1 MRTNRQL
8 FEQVLK
14 NFEGRA
20 DSAISIP
27 LYYSESTYPG
37 GCAVGCLVSLK
48 DRQALQVLA
57 DDNLSYIISSLIK
70 LDIPE
75 LASLREYSVE
85 GLASI
90 QALHD
95 RSGTIAVFRGLVVA
109 ALEAGYAEPGRGFGY
124 IPKIFMDETPVVEFD
139 DASDCDGGF
148 SDGGY

>member
-1 MRTNRQL
+1 MYTNREL
-8 FEQVLK
+8 FEQVLE
-14 NFEGRA
+14 NFEGRYGSDKA
-20 DSAISIP
+20 TP
-27 LYYSESTYPG
+27 LYYSESTPE
-37 GCAVGCLVSLK
+37 GCAVGCLVSLE
-48 DRQALQVLA
+48 DRQTLQASA
-57 DDNLSYIISSLIK
+57 DAKLSYIISSLIK

-75 LASLREYSVE
+75 LDSLREYPIE

-124 IPKIFMDETPVVEFD
+124 IPKIFMDEAPVVEFD

>member
-1 MRTNRQL
+1 MYTNREL
-8 FEQVLK
+8 FKQVLE
-14 NFEGRA
+14 NFEGRYGSDKA
-20 DSAISIP
+20 IP
-27 LYYSESTYPG
+27 LYYSESTPG
-37 GCAVGCLVSLK
+37 GCAVGCLVSLE
-48 DRQALQVLA
+48 DRKAIQAPA
-57 DDNLSYIISSLIK
+57 DGKLCYLISSLMK

-124 IPKIFMDETPVVEFD
+124 AAKRVFMDETPVVEFD
-139 DASDCDGGF
+139 DASDFCDGE
-148 SDGGY
+148 Y